1 MPILPNPDYL
11 NHPKMKAAADQVD
24 EAARIE
30 ALQKFLPA
38 LQKSFTDWTEA
49 GRPDFEARIGRG
61 DEALRELQEA
71 GVSALRID
79 PKLKAE
85 MLAQLG
91 PDLDDL
97 EQRLAG
103 LDKPK
108 FRDMNLPLEKPRH
121 QGVYDLVQAAY
132 EDLAILDIAR
142 AYMRRPMRIKKLFVQ
157 LNNAR
162 ETSVRYGAIDEAG
175 LPSLKTDYWHIDS
188 DIWPS
193 IKVIIYLNEVEL
205 DQGPFRYVAGSHR
218 DLPSF
223 ETVVRKTNDT
233 LRLPAVQFVALPDEL
248 RMHALF
254 GPYLTGDEP
263 QVPGLLERE
272 RVVCG
277 GGADL
282 VLFDNNGVHRG
293 GFVRSGSRKII
304 QCLFEAVP

>member
-1 MPILPNPDYL
+1 MTVLPNPDYL
-11 NHPKMKAAADQVD
+11 NHPKMKAAAERVD
-24 EAARIE
+24 DAAQIA
-30 ALQKFLPA
+30 ALQQFLPA
-38 LQKSFTDWTEA
+38 FQKSFTDWTEA
-49 GRPDFEARIGRG
+49 GRPDFEARIGGG

-85 MLAQLG
+85 MLRQLG
-91 PDLDDL
+91 PDLDVL
-97 EQRLAG
+97 EGRLAG
-103 LDKPK
+103 MDKPK
-108 FRDMNLPLEKPRH
+108 FRDMNLALEKPAH
-121 QGVYDLVQAAY
+121 QRVYDLVQAAF
-132 EDLAILDIAR
+132 EALNIFDVGR

-162 ETSVRYGAIDEAG
+162 ETSARYGAIDAEG
-175 LPSLKTDYWHIDS
+175 LPPLKTDYWHIDS

-193 IKVIIYLNEVEL
+193 LKVLIYLNEVEL

-218 DLPSF
+218 DLASF

-233 LRLPAVQFVALPDEL
+233 LKLPTVQFVALPEEL

-254 GPYLTGDEP
+254 GPYLTGAEP
-263 QVPGLLERE
+263 QVAGLLERE
-272 RVVCG
+272 RAICG

>member
-11 NHPKMKAAADQVD
+11 NHAKMKAAAEQVD
-24 EAARIE
+24 DAARIA
-30 ALQKFLPA
+30 ALQQFLPA
-38 LQKSFTDWTEA
+38 FQKSFTDWTEA

-61 DEALRELQEA
+61 DEALRQLQQD
-71 GVSALRID
+71 GVSALRIE

-85 MLAQLG
+85 VLRQLG
-91 PDLDDL
+91 PDLDMLD
-97 EQRLAG
+97 QRLAG
-103 LDKPK
+103 MDKPK
-108 FRDMNLPLEKPRH
+108 FRDMNMALEKPRH
-121 QGVYDLVQAAY
+121 QGVYDLVQAAF
-132 EDLAILDIAR
+132 EDLDIFEMGR

-162 ETSVRYGAIDEAG
+162 ETSARYGAIDEAG
-175 LPSLKTDYWHIDS
+175 LPPLKTDYWHIDS

-193 IKVIIYLNEVEL
+193 IKVLIYLNEVEL
-205 DQGPFRYVAGSHR
+205 DQGPLRYVAGSHR
-218 DLPSF
+218 ELPSF

-233 LRLPAVQFVALPDEL
+233 LKLPTVQFVALPEEL

-254 GPYLTGDEP
+254 GPYLTGAEP
-263 QVPGLLERE
+263 QVPDLLDRE
-272 RVVCG
+272 RAVCG

-293 GFVRSGSRKII
+293 GFVRSGARKII